1 MRRYLT
7 GLVGSRERV
16 FAARRTLE
24 EVVRHLAGL
33 SDEELEKFATD
44 ARSEDRRALVELAY
58 SMRLTR
64 DELDMWRIPSRLHAV
79 ASEFADAAHLIAEQA
94 GYVTD

>member
-1 MRRYLT
+1 MPLVGSLALWIWALIASALVAIGVGGYFAWRVGSLRVMRRYLT

-33 SDEELEKFATD
+33 SDEELEK
-44 ARSEDRRALVELAY
+44 
-58 SMRLTR
+58 
-64 DELDMWRIPSRLHAV
+64 
-79 ASEFADAAHLIAEQA
+79 
-94 GYVTD
+94 